1 MVKKK
6 HKVKMGF
13 IIYIYYRLKRINPN
27 YGNLIISIQFSA
39 IILLHLMPLISVLD
53 EFFDMKISGIFW
65 NLVKDDD
72 VITRRLIK
80 LPILF
85 SPLFLG
91 VYFFVHK
98 NNNRIIEGCKK
109 LELLPKKDLRKK
121 NFYMWIYIILSII
134 FLNLG
139 ITSSGWVP
147 KLK

>member
-1 MVKKK
+1 
-6 HKVKMGF
+6 
-13 IIYIYYRLKRINPN
+13 
-27 YGNLIISIQFSA
+27 
-39 IILLHLMPLISVLD
+39 MPLISVLD